1 MTTSGNGQKKQSSRA
16 NKKGSATRPQA
27 EQKNSHTQDEI
38 ADMFH
43 KSAEK
48 IQENMKDFNPFADKG
63 ADIYKKFQKKVAQDA
78 GFGAGHNFAANKK
91 NMESLQ
97 DANRMA
103 LEVMRQITELQGR
116 FMQQTFDGVTEMVRE
131 NMEFKNKTPQE
142 YMADQGERVQMAVS
156 RAMDH
161 SSNLS
166 DIMLKSNQKLF
177 KNVKTQFDEGMKEM
191 HIHLSKMK
199 H

>member
-1 MTTSGNGQKKQSSRA
+1 MTTSGNRQKKASSSA
-16 NKKGSATRPQA
+16 KKESTSRSQA
-27 EQKNSHTQDEI
+27 KQKTQHTQAEI

-63 ADIYKKFQKKVAQDA
+63 ADIYRNFQKKVAKESS
-78 GFGAGHNFAANKK
+78 FGSGQTFAANKK

-103 LEVMRQITELQGR
+103 LEVMRQITALQGR
-116 FMQQTFDGVTEMVRE
+116 FMQQTFDDVTEMVRE
-131 NMEFKNKTPQE
+131 NMEFSNKTPQE
-142 YMADQGERVQMAVS
+142 YMADQGERIQMAVS

-166 DIMLKSNQKLF
+166 DIMLKSNQRLF

>member
-1 MTTSGNGQKKQSSRA
+1 MTTSSNGQKKASSRA
-16 NKKGSATRPQA
+16 KKETTSRSQEKHKIP
-27 EQKNSHTQDEI
+27 HTQDEI
-38 ADMFH
+38 ADMFQ

-48 IQENMKDFNPFADKG
+48 IQKDMQGFNPFADKG
-63 ADIYKKFQKKVAQDA
+63 ADIYKKFQKKVAQES
-78 GFGAGHNFAANKK
+78 GFGSDKTFAANKK
-91 NMESLQ
+91 NMQSLQ

-103 LEVMRQITELQGR
+103 LEVMREITELQGR
-116 FMQQTFDGVTEMVRE
+116 FMQNTFDDVTEMVRE
-131 NMEFKNKTPQE
+131 NMEFKNKTPQQ
-142 YMADQGERVQMAVS
+142 YMADQGERMQMAVS

-161 SSNLS
+161 SSNVS